1 MKAIIDLDTK
11 ISMIIFA
18 IVFAITKFVRF
29 PMDVLC
35 IEIRDNYYLYQ
46 ALMDARRNAAVL
58 LVALLTVELVIFGI
72 KKLKKK

>member
-11 ISMIIFA
+11 FSMIIFA

-35 IEIRDNYYLYQ
+35 IEVRDNYYLYQ

-58 LVALLTVELVIFGI
+58 VVALLTVELVIFGI